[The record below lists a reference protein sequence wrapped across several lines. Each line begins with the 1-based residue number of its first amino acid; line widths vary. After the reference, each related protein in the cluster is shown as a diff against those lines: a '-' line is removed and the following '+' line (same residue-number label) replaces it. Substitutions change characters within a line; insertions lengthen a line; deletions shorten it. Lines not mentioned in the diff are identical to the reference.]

1 MTFSYGKKDAVR
13 LMTDVFNLYYSSD
26 IKSKMAKSEE
36 VPADSSQQ
44 VTSGALTDVG
54 AYDPSYSSA
63 AAYTAAAS
71 AYSYATPQS
80 QWAAYSAAHPVR
92 SYTE

>member
-1 MTFSYGKKDAVR
+1 
-13 LMTDVFNLYYSSD
+13 MTDVFNLYYSSD

-63 AAYTAAAS
+63 AASTAAAS